1 MIIKYYIFQT
11 DERVLELYNF
21 DTIKMKIDNN

>member
-11 DERVLELYNF
+11 DERVLEVYNF
-21 DTIKMKIDNN
+21 DKIKLKIDN

>member
-11 DERVLELYNF
+11 DERVLEVYNF
-21 DTIKMKIDNN
+21 DKIKMKIDN

>member
-11 DERVLELYNF
+11 DERVLDVYNF
-21 DTIKMKIDNN
+21 DTVKIKIDN